1 MLKGVSLFANIGVG
15 ELSLPSNF
23 RVIAAND
30 IDPKRC
36 NLYKK
41 LHPHT
46 TVIVGDISKKTILN
60 KLREF
65 DCDFVISTPPCQ
77 GMSNLGRMEK
87 MDPRNHLV
95 KYSIDFIKTKKPKF
109 IFHENVPKSLKNQ
122 SSPLGFIDFSMIFMY
137 FYENQ

>member
-46 TVIVGDISKKTILN
+46 NVIDGDISKKTILN
-60 KLREF
+60 LSLIHVSE
-65 DCDFVISTPPCQ
+65 PPRQEANSYAVFC
-77 GMSNLGRMEK
+77 
-87 MDPRNHLV
+87 
-95 KYSIDFIKTKKPKF
+95 
-109 IFHENVPKSLKNQ
+109 
-122 SSPLGFIDFSMIFMY
+122 
-137 FYENQ
+137 